1 MASLAA
7 SDDPDRFDVVIV
19 GGGISGLSAAWSLR
33 DRSIR
38 VLESAEVVGGRLK
51 SEMRPPYWLNLGA
64 HVLMAGGPMARLA
77 EEVGVPLTEPP
88 GSFLSV
94 AVGGKVIRAR
104 SAAGMFLRLPM
115 PLAARLSLA
124 RARLRMLAARS
135 MPDSEL
141 EAMSFA
147 DLLGPLHPEAEA
159 LMRVVAN
166 RLTGEL
172 NEISAYVGIHGYA
185 HLWLGSRL
193 NIVGGSAELPAAIRR
208 RLGERVTTGAHVER
222 VRNTD
227 DGVAITYRVLGAL
240 RSISARACI
249 LAVPAPIALATLDT
263 APDPIIQA
271 LSRVR
276 YTPFVVAGIFTQERG
291 PMPWDDI
298 YALAVPNRSFCMMF
312 NPANVLRGAAPRV
325 PGGGLVVYA
334 VAQRAAALLELDD
347 DSIRRRYLADLADIF
362 PGIRDVPHEVLVQRW
377 PWGTAT
383 GMPGRAATVAA
394 LAGGFGGIAFA
405 GDYMMPVDGTDASDS
420 GALAAALVRRQLC
433 LIA

>member
-1 MASLAA
+1 LLPD
-7 SDDPDRFDVVIV
+7 SDAPGPFDVVIV
-19 GGGISGLSAAWSLR
+19 GGGISGLAAAWSLR
-33 DRSIR
+33 DRNIC
-38 VLESAEVVGGRLK
+38 VLESAEHVGGRLK
-51 SEMRPPYWLNLGA
+51 SETRPPYWLNLGA

-94 AVGGKVIRAR
+94 AVGQKVIRAR
-104 SAAGMFLRLPM
+104 SAAGMFLRLPV

-124 RARLRMLAARS
+124 RARIRMLAARS

-172 NEISAYVGIHGYA
+172 DEISAYVGVHGYA

-193 NIVGGSAELPAAIRR
+193 NIVGGSTELPAAIRR

-227 DGVAITYRVLGAL
+227 DGVEIAYRALGTL
-240 RSISARACI
+240 RSISARSCI
-249 LAVPAPIALATLDT
+249 LAVPAPVALAMLDT

-291 PMPWDDI
+291 TMPWDDI
-298 YALAVPNRSFCMMF
+298 YALAVPDRSFCMMF
-312 NPANVLRGAAPRV
+312 NPANALRSATPRV
-325 PGGGLVVYA
+325 PGGALVVYA

-347 DSIRRRYLADLADIF
+347 DAIRHRYLADLADIF
-362 PGIRDVPHEVLVQRW
+362 PVILNMPHEVLIQRW
-377 PWGTAT
+377 PLGTAT
-383 GMPGRAATVAA
+383 GMPGRAATVAE
-394 LAGGFGGIAFA
+394 LANGFGGIAFA
-405 GDYMMPVDGTDASDS
+405 GDYMMPVDGTDASEA
-420 GALAAALVRRQLC
+420 GELAAALVRR
-433 LIA
+433 LIAS